1 MRVIQFVEMCSFLDG
16 FLFAE
21 ASAAAYDLA
30 CQKDS
35 FATHTLNDCRSCT
48 AKHFLD
54 IENAID
60 ESSLVLLKL
69 SMLTSA

>member
-1 MRVIQFVEMCSFLDG
+1 MRVVQFVEVCSFLDG

-21 ASAAAYDLA
+21 ASVAAYGLS
-30 CQKDS
+30 CQKNS
-35 FATHTLNDCRSCT
+35 FASHTLNDCRSCT

-54 IENAID
+54 IENTID